1 MRGFFLLLVA
11 SSLAL
16 GALGCSS
23 SPSSSTSSTDSSQT
37 KGGLGDIVG
46 PYQLPD
52 PKWPQWAHPYPKAG
66 YVWGSQGG
74 VFAESPN
81 RIYFANRGELK
92 LPDKMPAILPSISYG
107 SAPGIGGAEFPG
119 FWGAFG
125 YLAANEP
132 IANMVNVIVIVD
144 GNGKLLESWNQWDK
158 LFEFG
163 RGPHSIY
170 ISPYDPERRVWV
182 VDDFRHAIFIFSHD
196 GKQLLQTLGVPGE
209 WGDNEDLTHFHRPTS
224 IDWFKDGSFL
234 VSDGYS
240 NTRVVKFDKTGKP
253 LMKWGTRGKGPGQ
266 FNGPHGVAVG
276 GGNEDRVYVSD
287 RGNGRIQVFDAG
299 GKFIEEWPG
308 IRANEVMVSAD
319 GQHVWAV
326 DLGDDRFVEYDLNGH
341 VVQSW
346 GQYGQRPG
354 YTWCPHQFSA
364 DSDGDLYVA
373 ECFNGRQTKFVPKPG
388 VDPARL
394 VHPRPLMPMSGS
406 NAGN

>member
-66 YVWGSQGG
+66 YVWGLPGG

-92 LPDKMPAILPSISYG
+92 LPDKMPAILPALSYG

-132 IANMVNVIVIVD
+132 IANMVNVIVVVD

-158 LFEFG
+158 LFELAAG
-163 RGPHSIY
+163 HTASTSAPTIRSGASGWST
-170 ISPYDPERRVWV
+170 ISGTPSS
-182 VDDFRHAIFIFSHD
+182 FSHMTASSSCKPSEFPAN
-196 GKQLLQTLGVPGE
+196 GA
-209 WGDNEDLTHFHRPTS
+209 
-224 IDWFKDGSFL
+224 I
-234 VSDGYS
+234 
-240 NTRVVKFDKTGKP
+240 TRT
-253 LMKWGTRGKGPGQ
+253 
-266 FNGPHGVAVG
+266 
-276 GGNEDRVYVSD
+276 
-287 RGNGRIQVFDAG
+287 
-299 GKFIEEWPG
+299 
-308 IRANEVMVSAD
+308 
-319 GQHVWAV
+319 
-326 DLGDDRFVEYDLNGH
+326 
-341 VVQSW
+341 
-346 GQYGQRPG
+346 
-354 YTWCPHQFSA
+354 
-364 DSDGDLYVA
+364 
-373 ECFNGRQTKFVPKPG
+373 
-388 VDPARL
+388 
-394 VHPRPLMPMSGS
+394 
-406 NAGN
+406 